1 MIREK
6 FLIQLS
12 KEHHD
17 FLILAQLLKKDVP
30 DYKGLSNNLNDKI
43 LYAQDKFNS
52 KIKSHFFTEQKIFDY
67 LKDVDHIYT
76 ELCSEYE
83 NDHKIIERMLL
94 NLNPNL
100 SDIENLNEA
109 GIKIYDHTR
118 KEERLLFQ
126 QLQSTLTETQK
137 KEIEKIIDNSKI
149 EEEKD
154 S

>member
-30 DYKGLSNNLNDKI
+30 DYKGLPNNLNDKI
-43 LYAQDKFNS
+43 LYAKDKFNS

>member
-30 DYKGLSNNLNDKI
+30 DYKGLPNNLNDKI

-94 NLNPNL
+94 NLNPNF

>member
-30 DYKGLSNNLNDKI
+30 DYKGLPNNLNDKI

-76 ELCSEYE
+76 ELCNEYE

-126 QLQSTLTETQK
+126 QLQSTLSETQK

-149 EEEKD
+149 EKEKD

>member
-30 DYKGLSNNLNDKI
+30 DYKGLPNNLNDKI
-43 LYAQDKFNS
+43 LYAQDKYNS

>member
-30 DYKGLSNNLNDKI
+30 DYKGLPNNLNDKI

>member
-30 DYKGLSNNLNDKI
+30 DYKGLPNNLNDKI

-94 NLNPNL
+94 NLNPNS

-109 GIKIYDHTR
+109 AIKIYDHTR

-137 KEIEKIIDNSKI
+137 KEIEKIMDNSKI

>member
-30 DYKGLSNNLNDKI
+30 DYKGLPNNLNDKI
-43 LYAQDKFNS
+43 LYAQDKYNS

-67 LKDVDHIYT
+67 LKDVDHLYN

>member
-30 DYKGLSNNLNDKI
+30 DYKGLPNNLNDKI

-52 KIKSHFFTEQKIFDY
+52 KIKSHFVTEQKIFDY

>member
-17 FLILAQLLKKDVP
+17 FLILAQLLKKDIP
-30 DYKGLSNNLNDKI
+30 DYKGLPNNLDDKI

-52 KIKSHFFTEQKIFDY
+52 KIKSHFSLEQKIFDY

-76 ELCSEYE
+76 GLCSEYE
-83 NDHKIIERMLL
+83 SDHNIIERMLL

-100 SDIENLNEA
+100 SDSEDLNEA

-137 KEIEKIIDNSKI
+137 KEIEKIIDNSKT

>member
-30 DYKGLSNNLNDKI
+30 DYKGLPNNLNDKI
-43 LYAQDKFNS
+43 LYAKDKFNL
-52 KIKSHFFTEQKIFDY
+52 KIKSHFFTEQKIFNY

-94 NLNPNL
+94 NLNPNF

>member
-30 DYKGLSNNLNDKI
+30 DYKGLPNNLNDKI
-43 LYAQDKFNS
+43 LYAKDKFNS

-94 NLNPNL
+94 NLNPNF

>member
-30 DYKGLSNNLNDKI
+30 DYKGLPNNLNDKI
-43 LYAQDKFNS
+43 LYAKDKFNL